1 MQTSNFLA
9 KGSYGCVFYPSINAC
24 SGKIEDDIDS
34 DHYITKIQSYFPN
47 EQDEIII
54 GQKIQELPLYD
65 HYFAPVVKSCKIN
78 TIKMDYNLVRSC
90 AEMQNEFGELNTT
103 TSYVSNKI
111 RYVGK
116 HHIFK
121 YIQSLTT
128 NIHLL
133 YRKLI
138 NTHLHVLDAVKM
150 MVSEHIVHFDIKSQN
165 IMYDEIQDVPIIID
179 FGISRELTPLL
190 APNFS
195 PLRSERLMR
204 HIFVSYDTYD
214 YWCID
219 IYILSNIGSKTI
231 LKPHSE
237 VSEGHIK
244 AILRGFITP
253 HFLAILSA
261 DEVFQFKQ
269 NIKAYFSQFIENK
282 RTWMDVFR
290 VLIQNYS
297 KWDNYSLA
305 MTYLYIY
312 FKTNPSKNGE
322 PIPSEIQGYLSILR
336 NIVLAMP
343 DKRPIPEE
351 TQTAIRELFETA
363 KYYDPVRSA
372 KGIRGNSRLT
382 LVEQSS
388 SEFTSVEPEQ
398 LPTSEPNAS
407 IKLSGREAK

>member
-34 DHYITKIQSYFPN
+34 DHYITKIQSYLPN
-47 EQDEIII
+47 KDDEIVI
-54 GQKIQELPLYD
+54 GKQIQELPLYD

-90 AEMQNEFGELNTT
+90 AEMQNELGELKHN
-103 TSYVSNKI
+103 SVYVSNKI

-116 HHIFK
+116 HHIFN
-121 YIQSLTT
+121 YMQSLTT
-128 NIHLL
+128 HPQKL

-138 NTHLHVLDAVKM
+138 NTHLHILDALQM
-150 MVSEHIVHFDIKSQN
+150 LVSENIVHFDIKSQN

-179 FGISRELTPLL
+179 FGLSREITPLL

-195 PLRSERLMR
+195 PLKSEKLLR
-204 HIFVSYDTYD
+204 HTFVSYDTYD

-219 IYILSNIGSKTI
+219 IYILSNIGSNTI

-244 AILRGFITP
+244 LILRGFITP
-253 HFLAILSA
+253 NFLAILSA

-269 NIKAYFSQFIENK
+269 NTKAYFSQFIEHK
-282 RTWMDVFR
+282 RPWMDVFR

-305 MTYLYIY
+305 MTYLYNY
-312 FKTNPSKNGE
+312 LKTKPTKNGE
-322 PIPSEIQGYLSILR
+322 QIPAEIKEYLSILR
-336 NIVLAMP
+336 NIVTAMP
-343 DKRPIPEE
+343 DKRPLPQE
-351 TQTAIRELFETA
+351 TQKAIREVFET
-363 KYYDPVRSA
+363 
-372 KGIRGNSRLT
+372 
-382 LVEQSS
+382 
-388 SEFTSVEPEQ
+388 TSVEPEQ
-398 LPTSEPNAS
+398 LPMPEPHPSTYESDHDDDDDISTNAYQ
-407 IKLSGREAK
+407 

>member
-138 NTHLHVLDAVKM
+138 NTHLHILDAVKM

-179 FGISRELTPLL
+179 FGISREITPLL

-231 LKPHSE
+231 LKPHST

-244 AILRGFITP
+244 ALLR
-253 HFLAILSA
+253 
-261 DEVFQFKQ
+261 
-269 NIKAYFSQFIENK
+269 
-282 RTWMDVFR
+282 
-290 VLIQNYS
+290 
-297 KWDNYSLA
+297 
-305 MTYLYIY
+305 
-312 FKTNPSKNGE
+312 
-322 PIPSEIQGYLSILR
+322 
-336 NIVLAMP
+336 
-343 DKRPIPEE
+343 
-351 TQTAIRELFETA
+351 
-363 KYYDPVRSA
+363 
-372 KGIRGNSRLT
+372 
-382 LVEQSS
+382 
-388 SEFTSVEPEQ
+388 
-398 LPTSEPNAS
+398 
-407 IKLSGREAK
+407 